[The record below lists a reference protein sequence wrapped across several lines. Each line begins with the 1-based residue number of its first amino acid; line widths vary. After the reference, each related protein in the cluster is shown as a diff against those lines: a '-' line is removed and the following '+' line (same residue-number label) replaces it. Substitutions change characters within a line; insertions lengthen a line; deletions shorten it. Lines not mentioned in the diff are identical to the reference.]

1 MIKDVVTCGECIYF
15 ERLSPDNINGY
26 CTSEDVASDDEGG
39 ACFSCWRCE
48 DDYCSFGW
56 KGEEVAE

>member
-15 ERLSPDNINGY
+15 ERLSSNNINGR
-26 CTSEDVASDDEGG
+26 CTSEDVASDDEGS

-48 DDYCSFGW
+48 DDYCSFGYNG
-56 KGEEVAE
+56 KVVE